1 MRWYSRAP
9 GRGGGG
15 VDGQAWLIGIEATE
29 TPNLHIDHVTGT
41 QWGNSNGGFGPTGSI
56 GVHLVS
62 TGGSSDFFEQQVWLT
77 NYSQQGGYR
86 GVVVDS
92 HDLQGLYASG
102 LFLLQNFI
110 SIDREAPSE
119 DASASFTL
127 TNSSLDGQQDGVL
140 LANVKQ
146 VMITNT
152 EILNGNS
159 NGLATKVPNDYHGI
173 YDIGA
178 DDVMISNN
186 VFIPA
191 CSACSSSGVA
201 AGHKGYGIFIL
212 HHAADDGQGSVI
224 SGNSI
229 AYGDVGISAAVD
241 RRGDRLLGH
250 ARQRHLQPAGPP
262 GAVPD
267 FPRRLRMHHHGLQ
280 ACPAAR
286 DGEDDGRRRAGQ
298 HHASDSAD
306 LHLRRIQQ
314 CLAALVAGKAA
325 ATGGGTSRRASPSP
339 ADTSRRQAPLP
350 SSDRRPRREGS
361 SQVRN

>member
-86 GVVVDS
+86 GVVVDG
-92 HDLQGLYASG
+92 HNLQGLYASG

-110 SIDREAPSE
+110 SIDWEAPSE

-186 VFIPA
+186 VLIPA

-229 AYGDVGISAAVD
+229 AYGDVGISA
-241 RRGDRLLGH
+241 
-250 ARQRHLQPAGPP
+250 QST
-262 GAVPD
+262 GAVIACSGTLASATFNLPAHPAPSQT
-267 FPRRLRMHHHGLQ
+267 FHVASECTITAFRLVPQPVTARTTVVG
-280 ACPAAR
+280 APGSITPATPLTFIY
-286 DGEDDGRRRAGQ
+286 D
-298 HHASDSAD
+298 ASSNVW
-306 LHLRRIQQ
+306 LRW
-314 CLAALVAGKAA
+314 
-325 ATGGGTSRRASPSP
+325 
-339 ADTSRRQAPLP
+339 
-350 SSDRRPRREGS
+350 
-361 SQVRN
+361 